1 MTAAPV
7 RFPDVARADAG
18 VALVTP
24 LYVGTREL
32 QRAEVKRVLAPYR
45 NNPLPE
51 GFLSVSVFTSTEGE
65 NVLTYAQWTSDDA
78 YRAFV
83 RDGGL
88 GEPDENTTEPVRY
101 KLYRGRVLEPG
112 SVPTALVAPV
122 FDVDGRDRQRR
133 SIDNL
138 VDGPLGTPFPG
149 LVASHFHMSL
159 DGTRVLNWAEWTG
172 ETAHVGFMN
181 SSRPKECLE
190 AITMPGVRGIGG
202 KRYLLADAVT
212 R

>member
-1 MTAAPV
+1 MTAAPT
-7 RFPDVARADAG
+7 RFPDVTRTDAG

-24 LYVGTREL
+24 LYVGTPEL
-32 QRAEVKRVLAPYR
+32 QRTEVERILTPYR
-45 NNPLPE
+45 SGPLPE

-159 DGTRVLNWAEWTG
+159 DGTRVLNWAEWVD
-172 ETAHVGFMN
+172 EAAHEEFMK

-202 KRYLLADAVT
+202 KRYILAGAVG

>member
-1 MTAAPV
+1 MADTPSP
-7 RFPDVARADAG
+7 FPDVARADAG

-24 LYVGTREL
+24 LYVGGAEL
-32 QRAEVKRVLAPYR
+32 QRAEVERVLAPYR
-45 NNPLPE
+45 TGPLPE

-83 RDGGL
+83 AGGGL

-101 KLYRGRVLEPG
+101 RLYRGRVLEPG

-138 VDGPLGTPFPG
+138 IDGPLGTPFPG
-149 LVASHFHMSL
+149 LVASHFHISL
-159 DGTRVLNWAEWTG
+159 DGTRVMNWAEWVD
-172 ETAHVGFMN
+172 EDAHVGFMK
-181 SSRPKECLE
+181 SSRPQECLE

-202 KRYLLADAVT
+202 KRYVLAGAVT